1 VRYRALHRRLDEIE
15 VKLDAI
21 ERQNTRMEQERT
33 FSKEEL
39 AKQAE
44 ETYRRIMAPKPRP
57 EGSRKSLEETMAEYF
72 RLVRGS
78 APLPG
83 KKRR

>member
-1 VRYRALHRRLDEIE
+1 LHRRLDEIE